1 MENEEEYR
9 IWKAGIVADYRLE
22 GVCIFLGL
30 GLLLHLKVG
39 GWHALVTPKAA
50 LYFMA
55 GFLFSYLFVGEINY
69 RIIITRARLRIKA
82 YTQMAIGDQIAEI
95 SRARRIARFL
105 QMLVCLLV
113 PWLAYDFL
121 YTWKF

>member
-1 MENEEEYR
+1 MNEEEYR

-30 GLLLHLKVG
+30 GLLLHLKAG
-39 GWHALVTPKAA
+39 GVHVLATPKAA

-69 RIIITRARLRIKA
+69 RIIITRARFRVKA
-82 YTQMAIGDQIAEI
+82 YTQMAIGDKVAEI
-95 SRARRIARFL
+95 SRTRRIIRFL
-105 QMLVCLLV
+105 QLLVCLLV
-113 PWLAYDFL
+113 PWLAYDLL
-121 YTWKF
+121 YLSP

>member
-1 MENEEEYR
+1 MNEEEYR

-30 GLLLHLKVG
+30 GLLLHLKAG
-39 GWHALVTPKAA
+39 GWQALATPKAV

-55 GFLFSYLFVGEINY
+55 GFLFSYLFVGKINY
-69 RIIITRARLRIKA
+69 WIIVTRARLRVKA
-82 YTQMAIGDQIAEI
+82 YTQMAIGDKVAEI
-95 SRARRIARFL
+95 SRARRIVRFL

-113 PWLAYDFL
+113 PWLSYDFL
-121 YTWKF
+121 YFWRF